1 MDAVLIAGG
10 IPKPG
15 DPLYEYTKGMN
26 KSLLD
31 ICGKPMIQ
39 WVLAALDGAQRVD
52 RIMIVG
58 LEPDTRVK
66 SKKIAEYLPNQ
77 GDLLSNIKAGIL
89 RLLQLNPTADLAL
102 IVSSDIPAITPE
114 MVNWLVDSAEATVHD
129 VYYNVITR
137 EVMEARFPASNRSYV
152 HLKGIELCGGDM
164 NVLRTTIVAEEE
176 QLYSRIIEARKSAF
190 KQASLIGFD
199 NLFLYLL
206 RVIDLEGAVKR
217 VSKRLKLKGRAIIC
231 PYAEIGMDVD
241 KPHQLKILQETLE
254 NRNWA

>member
-10 IPKPG
+10 IPNPG
-15 DPLYEYTKGMN
+15 EPLYEYTLGTN

-39 WVLAALDGAQRVD
+39 WVLDALEAAERVE

-58 LEPDTRVK
+58 LEPAPGVK
-66 SKKIAEYLPNQ
+66 AEKIAEHLPNR
-77 GDLLSNIKAGIL
+77 GDLLQNIKAGIL
-89 RLLQLNPTADLAL
+89 RLLELNPTAELAL

-114 MVNWLVDSAEATVHD
+114 MVNWLVDTAEATEHD

-137 EVMEARFPASNRSYV
+137 QVMESRFPASNRSYV
-152 HLKGIELCGGDM
+152 HLKGIEVCGGDM
-164 NVLRTTIVAEEE
+164 NVLRTTVVAEEE

-206 RVIDLEGAVKR
+206 RVMDLEGAVRR
-217 VSKRLKLKGRAIIC
+217 VSKRLKLKGRAIVC

-241 KPHQLKILQETLE
+241 KPHQLKILQEDLQT
-254 NRNWA
+254 RNPV

>member
-39 WVLAALDGAQRVD
+39 WVLDALDYAQRVD

-58 LEPDTRVK
+58 LEPDSRVK
-66 SKKIAEYLPNQ
+66 AKKITEYLPNQ
-77 GDLLSNIKAGIL
+77 GDLLNNIKAGIL
-89 RLLQLNPTADLAL
+89 KLLEINPAAELAL
-102 IVSSDIPAITPE
+102 IVSSDIPAISPE
-114 MVNWLVDSAEATVHD
+114 MVNWLVDSAEATEHD

-152 HLKGIELCGGDM
+152 RLKGIEVCGGDM

-206 RVIDLEGAVKR
+206 RVMDLEGAVKR